1 MKSDEIL
8 TCPVT
13 GGKLVH
19 TGQTNDGLVH
29 YYQSENNPA
38 YRYRRYRLDWT
49 VLELPGENRHFHVC
63 EGEMPEVERIGDKW
77 MPLTASESERQA
89 VLSDYRKRQLHLMT
103 NMQAPVV
110 KNLQA
115 RTLGMDLVPVSSL
128 SSPTVDSVF
137 EIDHTSDT
145 EPKWTVTPA
154 MRPSVDPKDCPLVEY
169 ITGLLL
175 VVDQQNISEVIL
187 LHKEAQPGDRLYEWD
202 MGGWHSLSGR
212 AGDALFR
219 DDRLISNRITR
230 FS

>member
-1 MKSDEIL
+1 MKKREEL
-8 TCPVT
+8 TCPIT
-13 GGKLVH
+13 GGALVH
-19 TGQTNDGLVH
+19 KGQTKDGLVH

-38 YRYRRYRLDWT
+38 YRYWRYRLDWT

-63 EGEMPEVERIGDKW
+63 EGEMPEVERVGDKW
-77 MPLTASESERQA
+77 MPITASESERQA

-115 RTLGMDLVPVSSL
+115 RTLGMDLVPVSPL
-128 SSPTVDSVF
+128 TRTENGGF
-137 EIDHTSDT
+137 EINYSFVT
-145 EPKWTVTPA
+145 EPNKTVTNA
-154 MRPSVDPKDCPLVEY
+154 TRPSVDPKDCPLVEY

-187 LHKEAQPGDRLYEWD
+187 LHKQAQLGDRLYEWD

-219 DDRLISNRITR
+219 DDELISNRITR